1 MKVWTFS
8 LLFFPVE
15 SIRQCFHIIRAA
27 FPWGMPEPGTSG
39 APGAAP
45 HPHLTRPSPGE
56 PSPAA
61 KPHRLFPVPIPL
73 SCQAPSRPFALL
85 KPGLPFSPPTK
96 PQSEEGTKA
105 KPSQAL
111 PVESQVGALPAS
123 PAELNPFFLGQ
134 LQHLAVHGS
143 LREHSQTRLLP
154 PGAPV
159 GMEKPPLG
167 RQRAEL
173 HLSTSSPG
181 FASAPHQQNPPPN
194 FGTREKMQELNQ
206 QQQKKQHREG
216 QHPKINPTPAPQAPK
231 AAARG
236 WLQ

>member
-8 LLFFPVE
+8 LLFFSCGKHQAVFPHYQ
-15 SIRQCFHIIRAA
+15 SCFSLGNARAGNIRSSGGRSSPPPDPTFPRGAQPRCQTPQA
-27 FPWGMPEPGTSG
+27 FPCAHPSFLPGSIPTLCPAQAW
-39 APGAAP
+39 AP
-45 HPHLTRPSPGE
+45 
-56 PSPAA
+56 
-61 KPHRLFPVPIPL
+61 LF
-73 SCQAPSRPFALL
+73 
-85 KPGLPFSPPTK
+85 PPTK

-143 LREHSQTRLLP
+143 LRERSQTRLLP

-181 FASAPHQQNPPPN
+181 FASSPHQQNPPPPEFWHSGKN
-194 FGTREKMQELNQ
+194 AGAESTTTKKTAQRGT
-206 QQQKKQHREG
+206 
-216 QHPKINPTPAPQAPK
+216 APK
-231 AAARG
+231 N
-236 WLQ
+236 QPHPSTPST

>member
-61 KPHRLFPVPIPL
+61 KPHGLFPVPIPL

-85 KPGLPFSPPTK
+85 KPGLPFSPPPNPRAK
-96 PQSEEGTKA
+96 RELKQSPPRLFLSSHRWELCQHLQRSSIPFFWDSSSTWLCTARPGSAPRSGCFLQELLWRWKSLLWAGKGQSSTS
-105 KPSQAL
+105 PHPRLAL
-111 PVESQVGALPAS
+111 PPLPTSKIPPEFWHSGKNAGAESTTTKKTA
-123 PAELNPFFLGQ
+123 
-134 LQHLAVHGS
+134 
-143 LREHSQTRLLP
+143 
-154 PGAPV
+154 
-159 GMEKPPLG
+159 
-167 RQRAEL
+167 QR
-173 HLSTSSPG
+173 
-181 FASAPHQQNPPPN
+181 
-194 FGTREKMQELNQ
+194 GT
-206 QQQKKQHREG
+206 
-216 QHPKINPTPAPQAPK
+216 APK
-231 AAARG
+231 N
-236 WLQ
+236 QPHPSTPST